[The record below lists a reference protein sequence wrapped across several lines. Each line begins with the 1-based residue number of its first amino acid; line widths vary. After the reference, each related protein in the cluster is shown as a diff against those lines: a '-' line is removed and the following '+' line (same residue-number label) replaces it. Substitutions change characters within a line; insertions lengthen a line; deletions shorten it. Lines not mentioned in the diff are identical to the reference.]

1 MQQFPIL
8 ELLQDPEDTP
18 LTLMRLSAIATNL
31 GVTFPIEYVEFLLTF
46 NGGRFHRPVILHVPN
61 SDLWSDEVRVTTFLG
76 DSSSDEKGNDI
87 SWNAKNF
94 QGRVPAEYLK
104 IADSDDTDFILLGV
118 KESRPDFGKVWFWD
132 GTEEA
137 EGNNIYWLADSFNE
151 FLSMLMYDTYNDDF
165 EDEQETIP
173 IFLSIERG
181 RRREV
186 ERYLDQGGD
195 AEARNDDGLT
205 LLAAAA
211 RYSWP
216 KIVQLLLEKSADVN
230 ARDHQGRTPLHH
242 AATSSYDSVK
252 LLVEAGADL
261 QARDSAGKGVVAH
274 WWYRIDNYLRAHGA
288 AE

>member
-1 MQQFPIL
+1 MQSYPFFD
-8 ELLQDPEDTP
+8 LLQDCEEPP
-18 LTLMRLSAIATNL
+18 LTRTRLSAIEENL
-31 GVTFPIEYVEFLLTF
+31 RVTFPIDYVEFLLTF

-76 DSSSDEKGNDI
+76 ESNSDEKGNDL

-118 KESRPDFGKVWFWD
+118 NKCGPEFGKVWFWD

-151 FLSMLMYDTYNDDF
+151 FLSMLMYDTYNDEF

-186 ERYLDQGGD
+186 EQFLDQGGD
-195 AEARNDDGLT
+195 PETRNAEGLT

-216 KIVQLLLEKSADVN
+216 KIVQLLLEKSAEVN
-230 ARDHQGRTPLHH
+230 ARDILGRTPLHH

-261 QARDSAGKGVVAH
+261 QARDSADKGVLAD

-288 AE
+288 TE